1 MPVSK
6 RDYARPSLTVH
17 GDVDALTNGGTGSN
31 TDGIG
36 GSQLVFSDRERKDHI
51 APVDPQEILRRAV
64 ALPIATWNYKDD
76 PSAARH
82 IGPMAQDFAAA
93 FQVGHDNRLIN
104 PVDTAGVSLAAV
116 QALAQ
121 NVEQQ
126 QAEIARLRAE
136 VDALKGARRADEPDV
151 VA

>member
-1 MPVSK
+1 MV
-6 RDYARPSLTVH
+6 
-17 GDVDALTNGGTGSN
+17 
-31 TDGIG
+31 I
-36 GSQLVFSDRERKDHI
+36 SDRDRKDHI

-76 PSAARH
+76 PTTARH

-93 FQVGHDNRLIN
+93 FAVGHDNRLIN

-121 NVEQQ
+121 NMAEQQ
-126 QAEIARLRAE
+126 VEIARLRAE
-136 VDALKGARRADEPDV
+136 VEALKGAPPVDEPDV

>member
-1 MPVSK
+1 MLK
-6 RDYARPSLTVH
+6 RRYARPSLTVH
-17 GDVDALTNGGTGSN
+17 GDVSALTKGSGGTN

-36 GSQLVFSDRERKDHI
+36 GSTMALSDRDRKDHI
-51 APVDPQEILRRAV
+51 APVDTQEILRRAV

-76 PSAARH
+76 PTTARH

-93 FQVGHDNRLIN
+93 FAVGHDNRLIN

-121 NVEQQ
+121 NMAEQQ
-126 QAEIARLRAE
+126 VEIARLRAE
-136 VDALKGARRADEPDV
+136 VEALKGAPPVDEPDV

>member
-1 MPVSK
+1 MLK
-6 RDYARPSLTVH
+6 RRYARPSLTVH
-17 GDVDALTNGGTGSN
+17 GDVAALTSNGGVGTG
-31 TDGIG
+31 DGMG
-36 GSQLVFSDRERKDHI
+36 GSTFLSDRNRKE
-51 APVDPQEILRRAV
+51 AVVPVDQQEILRRAV

-76 PSAARH
+76 PTTARH

-93 FQVGHDNRLIN
+93 FAVGHDNRLIN

-121 NVEQQ
+121 NMAEQQ
-126 QAEIARLRAE
+126 VEIARLRAE
-136 VDALKGARRADEPDV
+136 VEALKGARRADDPDV